1 MKVLHP
7 ENQAV
12 APIAPAVTVTPEPVT
27 YTAEK
32 LATEAHARNPD
43 YPGYEAVRELYE
55 QYLKLGRQYADLAAQ
70 VEQLKHE
77 LQAVRGSM
85 NNG

>member
-12 APIAPAVTVTPEPVT
+12 APIAPAVTVTPESVT

-32 LATEAHARNPD
+32 LAIEAHARNPD
-43 YPGYEAVRELYE
+43 YPGYEAVREMYGE
-55 QYLKLGRQYADLAAQ
+55 YLKLARQYNDLATQ